1 MKVLMSGAA
10 AAAFALGSMSVA
22 HAGPCTMSGMMSTSM
37 PHCTAATGPVVWYK
51 ASAKTYYMK
60 GSMHYGKGKGMYL
73 CRATAVAR
81 GGHPGMAGTMGGMH
95 GTMGGSHGSMG
106 GSHGTMGGHGSPMP
120 MPMTM
125 TMAPRPMSTPGSA
138 MPGSMPSTPGPGLPN
153 STNAAPGSQGSSP
166 RPMTSGNPMSG
177 GQGNTGA
184 PGAGGQVPNNPASS
198 SNSNPNPSPSP
209 HP

>member
-1 MKVLMSGAA
+1 MKVLMSGAV

-22 HAGPCTMSGMMSTSM
+22 VAAPCTMMGGMMSHSM
-37 PHCTAATGPVVWYK
+37 PHCTAKTGPVVWYM
-51 ASAKTYYMK
+51 ASMKTYYMK
-60 GSMHYGKGKGMYL
+60 GSMHYGKGMGMYL

-95 GTMGGSHGSMG
+95 GTMGGSHG
-106 GSHGTMGGHGSPMP
+106 TMGGHGSP

-138 MPGSMPSTPGPGLPN
+138 MPGSMPATPGPGLPN